1 MKSIT
6 IQGVKRESVGKAAT
20 RTLRNADQVPCV
32 VYGGNEPLHFSTDEK
47 SFKNLVYTPEAHTV
61 NLELADGTKLNA
73 ILQDIQFH
81 PVTDKIIHADF
92 YQLHDDKPV
101 TIEIPVRL
109 TGRARGVVN
118 GGVLRFNMRKLKVRA
133 IPGNLP
139 DEIVV
144 DVTPMRIGHKKYVES
159 IRNNDYTILHPDNA
173 VIVAV
178 RTSRTAVADEDEE
191 ETTAEGAEETAAEA
205 ATEEGNAEA

>member
-6 IQGVKRESVGKAAT
+6 IQGVKRESVGKAST
-20 RTLRNADQVPCV
+20 RALRNADQVPCV
-32 VYGGNEPLHFSTDEK
+32 VYGGSEPIHFSVDER
-47 SFKNLVYTPEAHTV
+47 SFKGLVYTPEAHTV
-61 NLELADGTKLNA
+61 NLELSDGTKIST

-81 PVTDKIIHADF
+81 PVTDRIIHADF

-118 GGVLRFNMRKLKVRA
+118 GGVLRFNMRKLKVKA
-133 IPGNLP
+133 IPANLP
-139 DEIVV
+139 DEIVI
-144 DVTPMRIGHKKYVES
+144 DITPMRIGNKIYIES
-159 IRNNDYTILHPDNA
+159 IRNDQYTLLHPDNS

-178 RTSRTAVADEDEE
+178 RTSRTAVADDDEE
-191 ETTAEGAEETAAEA
+191 EEK
-205 ATEEGNAEA
+205 EEGEEEK